1 VNTSSIKNNMYWIMI
16 AAFIAGSWF
25 WTVSFVS
32 VWVAIGSGLCA
43 AVAIVLIFDF
53 ARKHDDLDEI
63 QGTSPDTEIS
73 PVDAIDEQLRSALE
87 PAKGSI
93 DQLPKIDD
101 LLNTMAGES
110 EKRRIDSLMRRWA
123 EIAKQF
129 VAVKE
134 HLDVQVSD
142 VVSQSAEATDTI
154 AKSFKTVIKKATLQ
168 ATQAMNLLEGTQGAT
183 DDGSPQSLQDFIRVS
198 DERLNKMADEV
209 IRVAD
214 LSVKMVRDLDDVK
227 DRTQEIDGFL
237 MDVGKLADQTS
248 LLALNADIEAS
259 RAGDAGRGFGIVAQE
274 VRRLSKRSNVFSHEI
289 RNHLKM
295 VKNGLNTT
303 YSNMQT
309 LSSKDMAHANNIK
322 NDIMSLT
329 QTLEAK
335 NREVANTVS
344 DINTISKEIA
354 QDVQNVI
361 ISLQFHDII
370 SQKLISLAKPIN
382 QLIAEVDALTRDTSK
397 LDINNSWNI
406 HLPDSFNESKT
417 NGNSDQDSGIKKA
430 EATVG
435 GESAAQKNGPNVEL
449 F

>member
-1 VNTSSIKNNMYWIMI
+1 MGKENLKNNMFWIMI

-25 WTVSFVS
+25 WTVAFVS
-32 VWVAIGSGLCA
+32 FWVAVGSGLCA
-43 AVAIVLIFDF
+43 SAAIILIVDF
-53 ARKHDDLDEI
+53 ARKQEDIDIIEQDMPSENS
-63 QGTSPDTEIS
+63 SPI
-73 PVDAIDEQLRSALE
+73 DAIDEQLRSALE
-87 PAKGSI
+87 PSEGDI
-93 DQLPKIDD
+93 GGLPKIDD

-110 EKRRIDSLMRRWA
+110 ERRRVDGLMRRWA
-123 EIAKQF
+123 QVAKQF
-129 VAVKE
+129 NAVKD
-134 HLDVQVSD
+134 HLDVQVND
-142 VVSQSAEATDTI
+142 VVEQSAEATDTI
-154 AKSFKTVIKKATLQ
+154 AKSFKTVINKATLQ
-168 ATQAMNLLEGTQGAT
+168 ASQAMNLLEGTQGAA
-183 DDGSPQSLQDFIRVS
+183 DDGAPQSLTDFIRVS

-227 DRTQEIDGFL
+227 DRTQAIDGFL

-322 NDIMSLT
+322 SEIMTLT

-335 NREVANTVS
+335 NRQVADTVS

-354 QDVQNVI
+354 QDVQNVV

-370 SQKLISLAKPIN
+370 SQKLNSLVAPIN
-382 QLIAEVDALTRDTSK
+382 ELVSEVDSLTRDTNK
-397 LDINNSWNI
+397 LDVNNNW
-406 HLPDSFNESKT
+406 SK
-417 NGNSDQDSGIKKA
+417 DVPA
-430 EATVG
+430 EAEEKKVALNNAQASTTSTSNTVNNDG
-435 GESAAQKNGPNVEL
+435 SLPKSGPNVEL

>member
-1 VNTSSIKNNMYWIMI
+1 MFWIMV

-25 WTVSFVS
+25 WTVAFVS
-32 VWVAIGSGLCA
+32 LWVAVGSGLCA
-43 AVAIVLIFDF
+43 AAAIILIIDY
-53 ARKHDDLDEI
+53 ARKQDDFDEI
-63 QGTSPDTEIS
+63 QTDISTEEKSPLE
-73 PVDAIDEQLRSALE
+73 AIDEQLRSALE
-87 PAKGSI
+87 PAQN
-93 DQLPKIDD
+93 DVNQLPKIDD

-110 EKRRIDSLMRRWA
+110 EKRRIDGLMRRWA
-123 EIAKQF
+123 EVAKQF
-129 VAVKE
+129 SAVKE
-134 HLDVQVSD
+134 HLDVQIKEVID
-142 VVSQSAEATDTI
+142 QSADATETI
-154 AKSFKTVIKKATLQ
+154 ARSFKTVINKATLQ
-168 ATQAMNLLEGTQGAT
+168 ASQAMNLLEGTQGAT
-183 DDGSPQSLQDFIRVS
+183 DDGTPQSLQDFIRVS

-227 DRTQEIDGFL
+227 DRTQAIDGFL
-237 MDVGKLADQTS
+237 LDVGKLADQTS

-259 RAGDAGRGFGIVAQE
+259 RAGDAGRGFSIVAQE

-322 NDIMSLT
+322 SDIMMLT

-335 NREVANTVS
+335 NREVADTVS

-354 QDVQNVI
+354 QDVQNVV

-370 SQKLISLAKPIN
+370 SQKLNGLLKPVN
-382 QLIAEVDALTRDTSK
+382 QLLSEVDSLTRDTNK
-397 LDINNSWNI
+397 LDINNSWRKDI
-406 HLPDSFNESKT
+406 SSDSEKMNDALNNEQASTT
-417 NGNSDQDSGIKKA
+417 NNN
-430 EATVG
+430 TVI
-435 GESAAQKNGPNVEL
+435 EENPAPKSGPNVEL

>member
-1 VNTSSIKNNMYWIMI
+1 MNTESIKNNMFWIMV

-25 WTVSFVS
+25 WTVAFVTIY
-32 VWVAIGSGLCA
+32 VAVGSGLCA
-43 AVAIVLIFDF
+43 AAAIVLIIDY
-53 ARKHDDLDEI
+53 ARKQDDLDDFQRNTPRE
-63 QGTSPDTEIS
+63 EVS
-73 PVDAIDEQLRSALE
+73 PVELIDEQLRSALE
-87 PAKGSI
+87 PAKGDI
-93 DQLPKIDD
+93 AQLPKIDD

-110 EKRRIDSLMRRWA
+110 EKRRVDVLMRRWA

-129 VAVKE
+129 SAVKE
-134 HLDVQVSD
+134 HLDTQVSE
-142 VVSQSAEATDTI
+142 VIAQSAEATDTI
-154 AKSFKTVIKKATLQ
+154 ARSFKTVINKATLQ
-168 ATQAMNLLEGTQGAT
+168 ASQAMNLLEGTQGAT

-227 DRTQEIDGFL
+227 DRTQAIDGFL
-237 MDVGKLADQTS
+237 LDVGKLADQTS

-322 NDIMSLT
+322 SDIMNLT

-335 NREVANTVS
+335 NREVADTVS

-354 QDVQNVI
+354 QDVQNVV

-370 SQKLISLAKPIN
+370 SQKLNALVIPIN
-382 QLIAEVDALTRDTSK
+382 QLISEVDSLTRDSGKQYMTKDWNKDLSNQPEEEK
-397 LDINNSWNI
+397 VALSNGQASTNSTTTANQENVA
-406 HLPDSFNESKT
+406 P
-417 NGNSDQDSGIKKA
+417 
-430 EATVG
+430 
-435 GESAAQKNGPNVEL
+435 KNGPNVEL